1 MKNLILLIALA
12 TLSFKA
18 SSQTVTTPSNR
29 VTDTT
34 VVVLPNSVARQVI
47 KDLIAYDAA
56 KQELTIL
63 ESIVTE
69 KDSLI
74 LTYVH
79 VIANKD
85 TQLTNLQSATD
96 FVNQQLEVQYN
107 LSKDL
112 EQALKKEKVK
122 NKILKLG
129 NFGSI
134 AAGVAIGYFVLQR

>member
-1 MKNLILLIALA
+1 M
-12 TLSFKA
+12 
-18 SSQTVTTPSNR
+18 
-29 VTDTT
+29 
-34 VVVLPNSVARQVI
+34 PNNIARQVI

-96 FVNQQLEVQYN
+96 FVNRQLEVQYN

-112 EQALKKEKVK
+112 EKALKQEKVK
-122 NKILKLG
+122 NRILKLG